1 MAHTMTDS
9 NFLLSLPKSVEIV
22 TAYPIGLSLDLST
35 GKQGLLGRR
44 LCLLS
49 QRLFYLLRLPGSV
62 VLSAPGSRHGESQ
75 ENTSARVQDSAHI
88 ASQMLSSR
96 SMSSVSE
103 HVYLMLIRAST
114 QQVKRSKEFPE
125 HIKTRLDRSME
136 LRPSKKF

>member
-1 MAHTMTDS
+1 MPHTMTDS

-22 TAYPIGLSLDLST
+22 TAHPIGLSLDLST

-49 QRLFYLLRLPGSV
+49 QSLFYLLRLPGSV
-62 VLSAPGSRHGESQ
+62 VQSAPGSRHGESQ
-75 ENTSARVQDSAHI
+75 ENTSARVQESAHT
-88 ASQMLSSR
+88 ASQILSR

-103 HVYLMLIRAST
+103 RVYLMLIRAST
-114 QQVKRSKEFPE
+114 QQVKKKSKEFPE